1 MWRCRIVGSSNGLI
15 CGCVG
20 LALLACV
27 GCRRTDVRDYTLSL
41 PGLTPSNKAQVV
53 AALAKYNGIQKDSYV
68 FDFEKKTL
76 SLRYDS
82 MQIAKTNIRMAIQ
95 DKGLEVE

>member
-1 MWRCRIVGSSNGLI
+1 MSKCKILSTLAV
-15 CGCVG
+15 
-20 LALLACV
+20 LALFLST
-27 GCRRTDVRDYTLSL
+27 GCRRTDVRDYTLTL
-41 PGLTPSNKAQVV
+41 PGLTEANKDQVV
-53 AALAKYNGIQKDSYV
+53 AALSKYAGVHKDSYR

-95 DKGLEVE
+95 EKGLDVK